1 MTVSSRHLLSIGRF
15 ARTTGLS
22 IRTLRRYDAIGLLV
36 PARVDE
42 DTGYRWYTLDQARDG
57 EAIRRLRELDVP
69 LDEVKALLHAPPE
82 ALLEGLAAHRARL
95 EGRAVEL
102 RRTLEELSRLIDGKE
117 QLVPEQGMVTFEIG
131 IEDVE
136 ETKALVIKERV
147 HQDEMSEVVP
157 KDIAEVHAY
166 VQELGLGFHGPPL
179 CVCPFPDD
187 DGKLSAEIGWPV
199 PGDVPGRDRIELV
212 TLPATRALVMKHVG
226 PFTGLGEVVPPDE
239 RGDGGERPDA
249 AGAPREI
256 YVTDPEEVS
265 DPNRYETVIVWPI
278 GQEGELNPKPGDY
291 FKRRVEVEN
300 GPPQ

>member
-1 MTVSSRHLLSIGRF
+1 MTVSTTHLLSIGRF

-36 PARVDE
+36 PAHVDE
-42 DTGYRWYTLDQARDG
+42 DTGYRWYTLGQARDG

-82 ALLEGLAAHRARL
+82 AQLEGLAAHRARL
-95 EGRAVEL
+95 EGRTVEL

-117 QLVPEQGMVTFEIG
+117 QLVPEQEMVKFEIG
-131 IEDVE
+131 IQDVA

-157 KDIAEVHAY
+157 KDIRAVHAY
-166 VQELGLGFHGPPL
+166 VQELRLGFHGPPL
-179 CVCPFPDD
+179 CICPFPDD

-199 PGDVPGRDRIELV
+199 PGNVPGRDRIELV

-226 PFTGLGEVVPPDE
+226 PFTALGNSYRLMSEVMEENGLT
-239 RGDGGERPDA
+239 A
-249 AGAPREI
+249 TGAPREI
-256 YVTDPEEVS
+256 YMTDPEEVS
-265 DPNRYETVIVWPI
+265 DQNDYETLIVWPI
-278 GQEGELNPKPGDY
+278 GPEGELKPGGL
-291 FKRRVEVEN
+291 FNRRVEVD
-300 GPPQ
+300 

>member
-1 MTVSSRHLLSIGRF
+1 MTISTTHLLSIGRF

-36 PARVDE
+36 PAHVDE
-42 DTGYRWYTLDQARDG
+42 DTGYRYYTLEQAREG

-82 ALLEGLAAHRARL
+82 AQLEGLAAHRARL

-117 QLVPEQGMVTFEIG
+117 QLVPEQEMVKFEIG
-131 IEDVE
+131 IQEVA

-157 KDIAEVHAY
+157 KDIREVHAY

-179 CVCPFPDD
+179 CICPFPDD

-199 PGDVPGRDRIELV
+199 PADVPGRDRIELV

-226 PFTGLGEVVPPDE
+226 PFTGS
-239 RGDGGERPDA
+239 RTRTA
-249 AGAPREI
+249 
-256 YVTDPEEVS
+256 S
-265 DPNRYETVIVWPI
+265 
-278 GQEGELNPKPGDY
+278 
-291 FKRRVEVEN
+291 
-300 GPPQ
+300 

>member
-1 MTVSSRHLLSIGRF
+1 MTISTTHLLSIGRF

-36 PARVDE
+36 PAHVDE
-42 DTGYRWYTLDQARDG
+42 DTGYRYYTLEQAREG

-82 ALLEGLAAHRARL
+82 AQLEGLAAHRARL

-117 QLVPEQGMVTFEIG
+117 QLVPEQEMVKFEIG
-131 IEDVE
+131 IQEVA

-157 KDIAEVHAY
+157 KDIREVHAY

-179 CVCPFPDD
+179 CICPFPDD

-199 PGDVPGRDRIELV
+199 AADVPGRDRIELV
-212 TLPATRALVMKHVG
+212 TLPASRALVMKHVG
-226 PFTGLGEVVPPDE
+226 PFTGLANSYRLMSEVME
-239 RGDGGERPDA
+239 ENGLTA

-265 DPNRYETVIVWPI
+265 DPNEYETRIVWPI
-278 GQEGELNPKPGDY
+278 GPEGELNPGGF
-291 FKRRVEVEN
+291 FKRRIEAD
-300 GPPQ
+300 